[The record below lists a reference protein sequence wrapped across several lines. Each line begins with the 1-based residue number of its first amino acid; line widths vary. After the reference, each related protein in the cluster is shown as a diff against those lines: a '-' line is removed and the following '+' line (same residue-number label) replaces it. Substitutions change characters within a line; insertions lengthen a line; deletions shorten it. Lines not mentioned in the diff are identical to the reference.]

1 MSDSTPKAPPYR
13 FLISRP
19 YIKDEMLPLI
29 EELQAEVLV
38 DCGAFTYARSGESP
52 ELADYVDWLRALPFT
67 PVGYFQLDVIGDAE
81 ATLRNYREMLDM
93 GLRPIPVWT
102 RGAPAEHFYEMADT
116 ADYVAI
122 GGVALHHRVG
132 GVSEYLRWVHEE
144 VVRPG
149 DKVHWLGIVKPQMVN
164 YYQPLQVDSSSWLNA
179 RKYGTW
185 KSYTGNGYWGKLHD
199 VRDRAWR
206 ESWRFDDYQAIR
218 AVGCDPNV
226 VVDGKDS
233 FELVV
238 AGAGQILRYAADL
251 AARAGTKIFFVCN
264 SHITMQQ
271 ICEACRRGIESG
283 IYVGN

>member
-19 YIKDEMLPLI
+19 YIKDTIMQLI

-52 ELADYVDWLRALPFT
+52 ELANYVDWLRALPFD

-102 RGAPAEHFYEMADT
+102 RGAPIEHFREMADA

-122 GGVALHHRVG
+122 GGVALHHLIG

-149 DKVHWLGIVKPQMVN
+149 DKVHWLGIFKPQLVN
-164 YYQPLQVDSSSWLNA
+164 YYHPLQVDASSWVNG

-185 KSYTGNGYWGKLHD
+185 KSYTGNGYWGKRYD
-199 VRDRAWR
+199 VRVQAWR
-206 ESWRFDDYQAIR
+206 ESWQLGDYQAVR

-226 VVDGKDS
+226 VVDGQDN
-233 FELVV
+233 FELMV
-238 AGAGQILRYAADL
+238 ASAGQMLRYAADL
-251 AARAGTKIFFVCN
+251 EALAGTRIFFVCN
-264 SHITMQQ
+264 SRNDIGT
-271 ICEACRRGIESG
+271 ICEARRRGIERG
-283 IYVGN
+283 LYVGN